1 MHSVSNSITHLQR
14 STPRQNRRGDVHLR
28 RGDVHLRRGFSLLEI
43 VIVSIMLAIMAATI
57 VPKFT
62 VAARQIEDKAIL
74 EVEDLLRMYAFRNG
88 SGTQQ
93 IGLYYDKISGEV
105 SLWIKDLD
113 PANPE
118 GPRVWQQDR
127 LSSPVQLPDGMLIVE
142 ALVDG
147 VSMRDENWNIPS
159 HADGSRPRIELLIAG
174 REKTAAL
181 VLETYTTVPVRV
193 GEPGVVV
200 REQVDLDDQGAAM
213 EIW

>member
-1 MHSVSNSITHLQR
+1 M
-14 STPRQNRRGDVHLR
+14 HLR

-62 VAARQIEDKAIL
+62 VAARQIEDKAI
-74 EVEDLLRMYAFRNG
+74 